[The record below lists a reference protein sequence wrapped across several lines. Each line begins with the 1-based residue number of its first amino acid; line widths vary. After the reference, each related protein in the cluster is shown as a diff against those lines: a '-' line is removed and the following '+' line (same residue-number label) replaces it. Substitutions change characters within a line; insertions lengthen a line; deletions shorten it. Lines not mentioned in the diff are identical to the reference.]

1 MGFSSL
7 MLHVQEEEINIR
19 RMILNGRR
27 TSLLML
33 LLILIIVKLSN
44 AYSGGRTAVERC
56 NAASNKGAVFA
67 KTSTAAR
74 ESMVRGRKMVYG
86 RMKMMKKATKYGASE
101 ANMKI
106 SGAEKVATEDQE
118 GAGFVAF
125 NADYKGPRHH
135 PPKNN

>member
-1 MGFSSL
+1 
-7 MLHVQEEEINIR
+7 
-19 RMILNGRR
+19 MILNGRR
-27 TSLLML
+27 TSLLL
-33 LLILIIVKLSN
+33 LVLILIIGKLSN

-56 NAASNKGAVFA
+56 SAASNKEAVLA

-74 ESMVRGRKMVYG
+74 ENMMTGRKMVFD
-86 RMKMMKKATKYGASE
+86 RIKMEKATKYRESE

-106 SGAEKVATEDQE
+106 SGAEKVATQDKD